1 MDVTAHDKSVARRAV
16 EAVIWGIPYVNYRLM
31 AAAAEQ
37 AGASANQIVFWSR
50 LFDWR
55 NQTLTPNPDV
65 VYLMP
70 FIDTTTTGPMVLEIP
85 AAVGGA
91 INGSVMDAWQ
101 APIEDVGPAGVDSG
115 SGGKYRILPPGHVE
129 PIPEGFIAMPSDTF
143 EMYALL
149 RALLRSDSDDDVAA
163 AVAYARQ
170 VRLYPLSEVDDPPET
185 VFIDLAGV
193 LVDSAIPYD
202 RRFFSIPPRVRAT
215 RAVARARP
223 RHDRSAADARHPEGR
238 ADPTR

>member
-16 EAVIWGIPYVNYRLM
+16 EAVIWGIPYVNYRLR

-55 NQTLTPNPDV
+55 NQTLTPNSDV

-101 APIEDVGPAGVDSG
+101 APSANVEQLKKHFVQFLALATGGPAHYE
-115 SGGKYRILPPGHVE
+115 GKEITSTHAGMRVTN
-129 PIPEGFIAMPSDTF
+129 PEFD
-143 EMYALL
+143 
-149 RALLRSDSDDDVAA
+149 A
-163 AVAYARQ
+163 AVGDLKASLDRLKIPNTEQKELLAIVESTRPQ
-170 VRLYPLSEVDDPPET
+170 IVTVR
-185 VFIDLAGV
+185 
-193 LVDSAIPYD
+193 
-202 RRFFSIPPRVRAT
+202 
-215 RAVARARP
+215 
-223 RHDRSAADARHPEGR
+223 
-238 ADPTR
+238 